1 MMEKRF
7 YVIAFVVFAIMAAG
21 LYATNVRIT
30 EMEQHLKTVEQNQV
44 KTVRAVGEA
53 VTVMEKMAVERHGH

>member
-1 MMEKRF
+1 MEKRF
-7 YVIAFVVFAIMAAG
+7 YVAVFIVFAIMAAG

-30 EMEQHLKTVEQNQV
+30 ELEQNLKTVEQNQV

-53 VTVMEKMAVERHGH
+53 VAVMERMAVKQHGH